1 MGWRSSAASVAAS
14 MTWRM
19 ARGGAATNAPE
30 LAFTVGM
37 SIVRVKVGSYISNKI
52 GRKRRKLTRRCK
64 ISVRKTFKWIVGR
77 DRVETSSSETKETRA
92 IDCDRDRY
100 RKLAQR
106 RLDCARVRFEAARL
120 DVMEAEEDLREA
132 EARCREKRVAG
143 DDIVY
148 VEYAQPGAQIK
159 SMM

>member
-30 LAFTVGM
+30 LALTVGM

-77 DRVETSSSETKETRA
+77 DRVETSSSETKETR
-92 IDCDRDRY
+92 DCDRDRY

-120 DVMEAEEDLREA
+120 EVMEAEEDLREA

-148 VEYAQPGAQIK
+148 VEYARPRAQIM
-159 SMM
+159 S